1 MRNLEL
7 PAKSKMAT
15 RGIQNGKHGLAM
27 ALIPGYWSLQKSSP
41 NRYFDPST
49 PSMRNVE
56 PPAKSKIAAR
66 GPKDGQRGLERGL
79 ILGFWALRPTIA

>member
-1 MRNLEL
+1 MW
-7 PAKSKMAT
+7 S
-15 RGIQNGKHGLAM
+15 GNGSNPRLLVAPKNFPQ
-27 ALIPGYWSLQKSSP
+27 I

-66 GPKDGQRGLERGL
+66 GRQDGQRGLERGL
-79 ILGFWALRPTIA
+79 ILGFRALRPTITY